1 MLRPTPVTPAVV
13 FDTAAESLAPL
24 HERLWAAVEDDDLI
38 EGVAAVERLAASMAA
53 ARVRMLAELEAR
65 QVARRQLAWT
75 STHEWYAHLAGTT
88 IGAARKTVKHAV
100 AMTTDRAK
108 TLAALE
114 AGEVSLDQ
122 AGLVCDTVADLPHS
136 GDLRARGEQTLLDDA
151 GRLNATELRRAARHL
166 AHVVDPDRTDR
177 REEAALERDERAAH
191 LDRTLSIVED
201 GAGGVRL
208 KGRGS
213 VEDGAILRAALLPL
227 TRPEPTE
234 TDDENDG
241 GLEPDPRDHGA
252 RLWDALV
259 TTAQHSLDTDLP
271 PESHGA
277 LPRVHVL
284 IDLDQLRAG
293 LSSAGKPV
301 VTEDGLTLSAAAVRR
316 LACDADLVP
325 TCLDSTGRVLD
336 VGRTH
341 RLVTYA
347 LWLALIARD
356 RHCTFPSCRRP
367 PIMCHAHHI
376 QHWADGGGTDLD
388 NLVLLCGLHHR
399 VIHHTPWQVR
409 LNPDDGRAKFLPPP
423 RGTLQRAW
431 TRHRPRRE

>member
-1 MLRPTPVTPAVV
+1 
-13 FDTAAESLAPL
+13 
-24 HERLWAAVEDDDLI
+24 
-38 EGVAAVERLAASMAA
+38 
-53 ARVRMLAELEAR
+53 
-65 QVARRQLAWT
+65 
-75 STHEWYAHLAGTT
+75 
-88 IGAARKTVKHAV
+88 VKHAV
-100 AMTTDRAK
+100 AMTTDRTA

-114 AGEVSLDQ
+114 AGEVSVDQ
-122 AGLVCDTVADLPHS
+122 AGLVCDTVAELPHS
-136 GDLRARGEQTLLDDA
+136 GDLRARGEATLLEDA

-166 AHVVDPDRTDR
+166 AHVVDPDRTER

-227 TRPEPTE
+227 TRPEPAE
-234 TDDENDG
+234 TDDENG
-241 GLEPDPRDHGA
+241 GELEPDPRDHGA

-284 IDLDQLRAG
+284 IDLDQLREG
-293 LSSAGKPV
+293 LSSSGKPV
-301 VTEDGLTLSAAAVRR
+301 LTDDGLTLSAAAVRR

-341 RLVTYA
+341 RLVTHA

-376 QHWADGGGTDLD
+376 THWADGGPTDLD

-399 VIHHTPWQVR
+399 AIHHTPWQVR
-409 LNPDDGRAKFLPPP
+409 LSPTDGRAEFLPPP